1 MCLPICS
8 SLFTLSDKM
17 IPISRLNSDIELQFL
32 LENLTQSVV
41 STAITNP
48 WTIISAELVLNI
60 VLLSDTAEE
69 LVRSVSPIEAPI
81 FIHSSSYR
89 SYPQTL
95 ATGSTGSQ
103 NFLISSRFNSIKSIH
118 LMPRRSTEINQIN
131 AYSLSSRINP
141 NITQYY
147 WTIGSSIV
155 PSKYV
160 QLANT
165 NQNGAYAEAFSEV
178 LKSYHSFGNVTSYS
192 SLVGFSAYN
201 VCDSGAVALENI
213 SAITATTGSY
223 NNGFCVSQEL
233 ECYSTRNDT
242 ILGGVNTIGQNVFFN
257 CLLSGAGV
265 SAAYTM
271 NFFAYFDCILI
282 IDQGVMKCLF

>member
-1 MCLPICS
+1 
-8 SLFTLSDKM
+8 
-17 IPISRLNSDIELQFL
+17 
-32 LENLTQSVV
+32 
-41 STAITNP
+41 
-48 WTIISAELVLNI
+48 
-60 VLLSDTAEE
+60 
-69 LVRSVSPIEAPI
+69 
-81 FIHSSSYR
+81 
-89 SYPQTL
+89 
-95 ATGSTGSQ
+95 
-103 NFLISSRFNSIKSIH
+103 
-118 LMPRRSTEINQIN
+118 MPRRSTEINQIN